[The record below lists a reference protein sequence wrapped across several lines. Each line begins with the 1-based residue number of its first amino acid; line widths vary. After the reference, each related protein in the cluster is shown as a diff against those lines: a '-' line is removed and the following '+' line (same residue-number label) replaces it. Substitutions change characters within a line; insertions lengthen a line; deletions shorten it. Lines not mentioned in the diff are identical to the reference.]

1 LPENSGPELFI
12 LYQMGASEDWT
23 WFSVVGVFF
32 SEAAL
37 REDAKRRGVPSDL
50 KLVDPT
56 AENEVVLA
64 EPQDF
69 VAVRSHEGP
78 VPDVELATSD

>member
-1 LPENSGPELFI
+1 MPEDGTELFI

-32 SEAAL
+32 SEGAL
-37 REDAKRRGVPSDL
+37 RKDAERRGAPPDLELTEPSS
-50 KLVDPT
+50 K
-56 AENEVVLA
+56 NEVVLA
-64 EPQDF
+64 EPQGF

-78 VPDVELATSD
+78 VPDVELAVSD